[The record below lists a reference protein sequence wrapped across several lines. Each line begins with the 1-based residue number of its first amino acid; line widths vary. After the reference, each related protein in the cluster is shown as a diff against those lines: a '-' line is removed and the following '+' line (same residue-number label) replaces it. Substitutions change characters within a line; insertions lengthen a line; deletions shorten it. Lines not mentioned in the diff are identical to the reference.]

1 MSGLTFVLGGARS
14 GKSELALRLAT
25 ASARPV
31 VFVATAEAG
40 DDEMAQRIDGHR
52 AERPAAWRTI
62 EEPLRLAE
70 ALRGARLD
78 PAAYVVV
85 DCLTLWVSNLLH
97 ASLDVESA
105 VAALLDWQRETGI
118 AGCVVSNEVGLG
130 LVPATPMGRDY
141 RDALGRANRAVAGAA
156 ERTLLVV
163 AGLALDLRAAGA
175 RPLAAYGALPETPP
189 P

>member
-1 MSGLTFVLGGARS
+1 MLGGARS

-40 DDEMAQRIDGHR
+40 DAEMTATHRRGHR

-85 DCLTLWVSNLLH
+85 DCLTLWVSNLMH
-97 ASLDVESA
+97 AGIDAGSA